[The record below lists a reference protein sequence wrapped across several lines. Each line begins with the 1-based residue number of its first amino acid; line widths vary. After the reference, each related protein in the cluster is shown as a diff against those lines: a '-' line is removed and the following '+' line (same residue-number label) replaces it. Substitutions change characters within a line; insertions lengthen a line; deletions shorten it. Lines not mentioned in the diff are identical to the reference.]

1 MKSIIVVIDQLFA
14 DYLSY
19 RKLINM
25 PVPKIVKVFS
35 WIEFVSHKNIRAF
48 ESSKEKCQLFL
59 IVGESLKMHSTCH
72 HGFSRIALVYHFL
85 FIFWRSLHYGRNTL
99 SLLTHLTCLDS
110 LNYSSIL
117 F

>member
-59 IVGESLKMHSTCH
+59 LVGEAHE
-72 HGFSRIALVYHFL
+72 GFVMI
-85 FIFWRSLHYGRNTL
+85 
-99 SLLTHLTCLDS
+99 
-110 LNYSSIL
+110 NYL
-117 F
+117 

>member
-14 DYLSY
+14 DCLSY

-25 PVPKIVKVFS
+25 PVLKIIKVFS

-59 IVGESLKMHSTCH
+59 LVEGSLEGSLKMQSPCH
-72 HGFSRIALVYHFL
+72 HGFPE
-85 FIFWRSLHYGRNTL
+85 
-99 SLLTHLTCLDS
+99 LL
-110 LNYSSIL
+110 
-117 F
+117 